1 MSREA
6 PAQGV
11 EIVGH
16 RAHIPRLL
24 DLPEH
29 AWFDVQLMHKDI
41 RLARQAATEG
51 GAATPSTEVADKI
64 LARATELGYA
74 HRDIASIHEV
84 LAQLSKPGVVNT

>member
-1 MSREA
+1 
-6 PAQGV
+6 
-11 EIVGH
+11 
-16 RAHIPRLL
+16 
-24 DLPEH
+24 
-29 AWFDVQLMHKDI
+29 MHKDI

-84 LAQLSKPGVVNT
+84 LAQLSKPAW